1 MTSAKDPTP
10 LLWWLVG
17 RASGIVA
24 LGLITLTVLLGL
36 TMSTRLLRRPGI
48 GRKLVGLHEHVAL
61 VGLGA
66 ISLHGLAILADPWL
80 HPGLSGVMV
89 PFTIAYRPLF
99 TGLGIIGG
107 YLATLLGLSFYV
119 RRRIG
124 VKLWRRLHRATLL
137 VWVLGVAHTLGTGSD
152 AATVWLRALV
162 LLPAIPVAY
171 LSTLRLLQSARRRP
185 AQTSR
190 RQQAPSGT
198 GPHRVLAKES
208 A

>member
-1 MTSAKDPTP
+1 MTSGKDPTP

-48 GRKLVGLHEHVAL
+48 GRKLVGLHEHLAL

-80 HPGLSGVMV
+80 RPGLSGVMV
-89 PFTIAYRPLF
+89 PFTIVYRPLF

-107 YLATLLGLSFYV
+107 YLAALLGLSFYV

-124 VKLWRRLHRATLL
+124 VKLWRRLHRVTLL
-137 VWVLGVAHTLGTGSD
+137 VWVLGVAHTLGAGSD
-152 AATVWLRALV
+152 AATVWLRAFV

-171 LSTLRLLQSARRRP
+171 LSTLRLLQSARCRP
-185 AQTSR
+185 GQTAR
-190 RQQAPSGT
+190 RQPAPGGT
-198 GPHRVLAKES
+198 GPSRILAKEG